1 MKQNASSL
9 TSRPSRMLRVKTI
22 AVAAVVLAFSGPA
35 TVADAQSFTWTN
47 VFTITQLYVSGSA
60 NFHFRVYGM
69 ATMSNCPNATSWA
82 YLNEADDGEKGK
94 MATLLTA
101 YAMGKQVQL
110 VVSPVN
116 GYCQI
121 LEINV
126 TG

>member
-1 MKQNASSL
+1 MKQDFSNL
-9 TSRPSRMLRVKTI
+9 TWWRRRMLRVKTT
-22 AVAAVVLAFSGPA
+22 AVVAMALAFSGHA
-35 TVADAQSFTWTN
+35 TVANAQSYFWTN
-47 VFTITQLYVSGSA
+47 AFTITQLYVSGSA

-69 ATMSNCPNATSWA
+69 ATISNCPNATTWA
-82 YLNEADDGEKGK
+82 YINEADDGEKGK

-110 VVSPVN
+110 IVAPVN

-121 LEINV
+121 LEVNV